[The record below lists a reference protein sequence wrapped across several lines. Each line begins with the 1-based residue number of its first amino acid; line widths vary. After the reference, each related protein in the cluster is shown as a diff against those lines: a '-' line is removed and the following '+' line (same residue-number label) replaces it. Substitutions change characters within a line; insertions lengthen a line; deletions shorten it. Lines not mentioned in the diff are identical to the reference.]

1 MKIVL
6 TGSVAYDYLMHFPGH
21 FTDHILPE
29 QLEKLSLSFLV
40 DSMIRRRGGVAAN
53 IAYSMALLG
62 ERATVMA
69 AVGQDFGSYGEWL
82 QDQGVDISAIR
93 VESDLFTSSFFV
105 TTDDSSSQIASF
117 YPGAMERA
125 SKLHFKDLGYVPD
138 LVVISPNDPAAM
150 NAYVDECNALDI
162 PFFYDPSQQIVRLDR
177 DAIVNGIEH
186 CGALFSNDYEFSLIE
201 KLSGWSQDEIV
212 SKTEFTVITT
222 GEQGADLY
230 HDGRLTKIS
239 SVPPESL
246 ADPTGVGDAFRAGF
260 LKGYISN
267 FGLETCAQMGI
278 LTATYCLEH
287 EGPQG
292 HEFNLRQ
299 FIDRFRQ
306 HFQDSGELDR
316 LL

>member
-1 MKIVL
+1 MRIVL
-6 TGSVAYDYLMHFPGH
+6 TGSVAFDYLMHFPGH

-40 DSMIRRRGGVAAN
+40 DSMVRRRGGVATN

-62 ERATVMA
+62 ERPAVMA
-69 AVGQDFGSYGEWL
+69 SVGQDFQSYGEWL
-82 QDQGVDISAIR
+82 EEQGVDVTAIR
-93 VESDLFTSSFFV
+93 LEPDLFTSSFFV

-125 SKLHFKDLGYVPD
+125 SELKFAELGYKPD
-138 LVVISPNDPAAM
+138 LVVISPNDPLAM
-150 NAYVDECNALDI
+150 DAYVDECKGQGFAY
-162 PFFYDPSQQIVRLDR
+162 FYDPSQQIVRLDR
-177 DAIVNGIEH
+177 DAITKGIEG
-186 CGALFSNDYEFSLIE
+186 CRALFSNEYEFGLIE
-201 KLSGWSQDEIV
+201 KKSGWSIEEIV
-212 SKTEFTVITT
+212 SKAEFTVITT

-230 HDGRLTKIS
+230 HDGTLSKIA
-239 SVPPESL
+239 SVPPEKL

-260 LKGYISN
+260 LKGYIADFS
-267 FGLETCAQMGI
+267 LETCAQMGT

-292 HEFNLRQ
+292 HSFTLQQ
-299 FIDRFRQ
+299 FVERFRS
-306 HFQDSGELDR
+306 HFDDDGDLAR